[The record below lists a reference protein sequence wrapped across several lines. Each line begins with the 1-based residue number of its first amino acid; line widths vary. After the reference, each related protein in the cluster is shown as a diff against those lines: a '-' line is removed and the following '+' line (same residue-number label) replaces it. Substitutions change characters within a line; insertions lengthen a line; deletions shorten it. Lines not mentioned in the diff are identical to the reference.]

1 MRSPKTQTVYAILA
15 SLVVLVGALV
25 WPAAAE
31 ASLISATGVAE
42 KVTAGDYAGWYK
54 YTYDVTWNL
63 AKGLSHW
70 DLILKPGC
78 TQPDHKI
85 VFDTGIG
92 GPYDGLSTG
101 DGWNPGQPVVFT
113 VSYEGRFEPQ
123 GDPSVNLTAP
133 LIKWEPYNLGDEPGK
148 QGTGQF
154 WFYANIL
161 PEYGTF
167 DNVVVAK
174 YGKKRVFG
182 DLTGGAYPSCQIIPE
197 PAALGMLAMGFGTM
211 LVLRRGGRGRY

>member
-1 MRSPKTQTVYAILA
+1 MRSPKTRMVYVVLA
-15 SLVVLVGALV
+15 SLVGLVGTLV

-31 ASLISATGVAE
+31 ASLISATGTAE
-42 KVTAGDYAGWYK
+42 LVQGGDYAGWYK
-54 YTYDVTWNL
+54 YTYNLTWDL
-63 AKGLSHW
+63 RKGLSHW

-101 DGWNPGQPVVFT
+101 DGWNPSKPVDFT
-113 VSYEGRFEPQ
+113 VSYEGMFEPQ
-123 GDPSVNLTAP
+123 GDPSVRLTAP
-133 LIKWEPYNLGDEPGK
+133 LVKWEPYDLRDEPGK
-148 QGTGQF
+148 KGTGQF

-167 DNVVVAK
+167 DDVLVAK
-174 YGKKRVFG
+174 YGRNKIFG
-182 DLTGGAYPSCQIIPE
+182 DLAGAYPSCQTIPE
-197 PAALGMLAMGFGTM
+197 PATVILLGLGGVGIILT
-211 LVLRRGGRGRY
+211 RRRR

>member
-1 MRSPKTQTVYAILA
+1 MRSPKTRMVYAILV
-15 SLVVLVGALV
+15 SLVGLVGALV

-31 ASLISATGVAE
+31 ASIISATGTAE
-42 KVTAGDYAGWYK
+42 LVQGGDYAEWYK
-54 YTYDVTWNL
+54 YTYDLTWDL

-92 GPYDGLSTG
+92 GAYDGLSTG
-101 DGWNPGQPVVFT
+101 DGWTPGQPVVFT
-113 VSYEGRFEPQ
+113 VSYEGMFAPQ
-123 GDPSVNLTAP
+123 GDPSINLTAP
-133 LIKWEPYNLGDEPGK
+133 LIKWEPYETYDEPGK
-148 QGTGQF
+148 KGAGQF

-161 PEYGTF
+161 PEYGSF

-174 YGKKRVFG
+174 YGKNNVFG
-182 DLTGGAYPSCQIIPE
+182 DLTGAYPSCQIIQTSPE
-197 PAALGMLAMGFGTM
+197 PAT
-211 LVLRRGGRGRY
+211 LVLVGLGGTGLLLTRRRR